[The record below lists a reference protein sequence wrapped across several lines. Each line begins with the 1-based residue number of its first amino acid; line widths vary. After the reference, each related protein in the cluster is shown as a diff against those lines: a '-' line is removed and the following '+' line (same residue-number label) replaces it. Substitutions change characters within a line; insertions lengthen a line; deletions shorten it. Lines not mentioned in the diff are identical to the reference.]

1 MEQGYVWDNEP
12 SDAANLQEPSGG
24 LLGRWENVVL
34 KHSCK
39 RMVPC
44 DAATAEFQR
53 RDYLK
58 PQHMPASH
66 VDGMANYAPVPD
78 INQTRFHRGFQR
90 RHQSDIQQ
98 DAARLEY
105 EGYKEA
111 IRDWKNDQQVSHAKE
126 MQMKQT
132 FNPLTGEGNGRD
144 CEFRQLGKKIIN
156 PFGNMP
162 AVFAEHDK
170 DTQNRIRNS
179 KHRFFD
185 YPATST
191 ADLRM
196 HTLHNEGLTETK
208 RQSTVIG
215 YGLGNPRS
223 KNESRGV
230 ADNFMHLRST
240 GAGAEWEKP
249 KNFNHSQIVFG

>member
-1 MEQGYVWDNEP
+1 MEPGLTQQDSEP
-12 SDAANLQEPSGG
+12 NLQEPSGG
-24 LLGRWENVVL
+24 ILGRWENVVI

-39 RMVPC
+39 KMVPC
-44 DAATAEFQR
+44 EAATAEFQR
-53 RDYLK
+53 RDFLK
-58 PQHMPASH
+58 PLHMPASH

-105 EGYKEA
+105 EAHKEA
-111 IRDWKNDQQVSHAKE
+111 IRDYRNDQQVTHAKD
-126 MQMKQT
+126 MQVKST
-132 FNPLTGEGNGRD
+132 FNIVTGEGHGRD

-156 PFGNMP
+156 PFGSMP

-170 DTQNRIRNS
+170 DVQNRVRNS

-185 YPATST
+185 YPTKTT
-191 ADLRM
+191 ADPRM
-196 HTLHNEGLTETK
+196 NTLCNEGLTETK
-208 RQSTVIG
+208 RQSMIIG

-223 KNESRGV
+223 KSDSRGV
-230 ADNFMHLRST
+230 SDNYQHLR
-240 GAGAEWEKP
+240 ANGAEPDWERP
-249 KNFNHSQIVFG
+249 RHGNHSQIIFG